1 MEETPFSIPVYV
13 AFIVY
18 LVASLVVI
26 LLAITKA
33 KMTRC
38 ASERTAFA
46 FLGIATAIATVPVLF
61 IVIYMAINGA
71 TALGWDF
78 LTQPP
83 SQAGREGGI
92 LPALIGTFY
101 LMLGTL
107 FFALPVGV
115 MSAIYLTEYARDSWT
130 TRLINTSIANL
141 AGVPSIVFGL
151 FGLAVFV
158 MAFRF
163 GLSLLAASL
172 TLACQALA
180 MVITSSREAILAVPK
195 EYREGSL
202 AIGAT
207 KWQTVRYV
215 VLPEAFSG
223 IITGVVLAISR
234 AAGETAPIMVT
245 GAAFLLPGLPNSPFE
260 QFMALPYHLYTIA
273 THVPGVPKSTIW
285 GTALTLAMVVLSF
298 DILAATI
305 RFKSR
310 QRRSR
315 A

>member
-1 MEETPFSIPVYV
+1 MEKTPVSVFI
-13 AFIVY
+13 AFIIY
-18 LVASLVVI
+18 LIASTVVI
-26 LLAITKA
+26 LLAVIEA
-33 KMTRC
+33 KMTRR
-38 ASERTAFA
+38 ALERTAFT
-46 FLGIATAIATVPVLF
+46 FLGIAAAIATIPVLF
-61 IVIYMAINGA
+61 IVIYTAVKGA
-71 TALGWDF
+71 GALSWDF

-92 LPALIGTFY
+92 LPALVGTFY

-115 MSAIYLTEYARDSWT
+115 MSGIYLTEYAKNNWI
-130 TRLINTSIANL
+130 TRLINTAIANL

-207 KWQTVRYV
+207 KWQTVRHI
-215 VLPEAFSG
+215 VLPEASPG

-234 AAGETAPIMVT
+234 AAGETAPILVT

-273 THVPGVPKSTIW
+273 AHVPGVSKSIVW
-285 GTALTLAMVVLSF
+285 GTALTLLMVVLSF
-298 DILAATI
+298 DILAAAI
-305 RFKSR
+305 RFRSR
-310 QRRSR
+310 QRKTRI
-315 A
+315 